1 VSRFIGSLSLYQC
14 LELVALLAAISGIL
28 LLLSATIVRVAVLR
42 SAQRPA
48 LMDDGRALLLAI
60 RRLGVVH
67 LAVGGALFTLA
78 EAVELIA

>member
-1 VSRFIGSLSLYQC
+1 MSRLIQSLSLYEC
-14 LELVALLAAISGIL
+14 LELTALLAAISGIL
-28 LLLSATIVRVAVLR
+28 LLLAAMIPRVTVLW

-48 LMDDGRALLLAI
+48 LLDDGRLLLLTI

-78 EAVELIA
+78 EAVELVA

>member
-1 VSRFIGSLSLYQC
+1 VSRLIQSLSLYEC
-14 LELVALLAAISGIL
+14 LELTALLAAISGIL
-28 LLLSATIVRVAVLR
+28 LLLAAMIPRVTVLW

-48 LMDDGRALLLAI
+48 LLDDGRLLLLTI

-78 EAVELIA
+78 EAVELVA